1 MNMNKLI
8 NKLPI
13 LAFVLA
19 AFAAVAFSPKDMAMN
34 VYGESAGQWYNVTG
48 ITPGPST
55 YTCDQQ
61 EDVECLHDAPNGN
74 PINIGEDKVFVKR
87 GTLPPAS

>member
-1 MNMNKLI
+1 MIMNRLL
-8 NKLPI
+8 NKLPL

-19 AFAAVAFSPKDMAMN
+19 AFAAFAFSPKNSAMN

-55 YTCDQQ
+55 YTCDQLT
-61 EDVECLHDAPNGN
+61 DAECLHDAVNGN
-74 PINIGEDKVFVKR
+74 PINPGEDRVFVKR
-87 GTLPPAS
+87 GDLPPAN

>member
-1 MNMNKLI
+1 M
-8 NKLPI
+8 P
-13 LAFVLA
+13 
-19 AFAAVAFSPKDMAMN
+19 MN

-61 EDVECLHDAPNGN
+61 DDVECLHDAVNGS
-74 PINIGEDKVFVKR
+74 PINPGEDRIFVKR
-87 GTLPPAS
+87 GTLPPAN